1 MILQTYFYRNSVYS
15 PFRQTPG
22 GIEMAPHN
30 GTDEKV
36 QEAAQDVSKELRELG
51 RELRGRA
58 NDVRKEAAK
67 SLNTVASTIRK
78 EVRDVGAGNEAMQ
91 NADELAKN
99 LEKAA
104 AFLNSK
110 SVEDMGGDAT
120 RVVQRYPLRAVFVT
134 FIVGLLIGIV
144 MRGDNK

>member
-1 MILQTYFYRNSVYS
+1 
-15 PFRQTPG
+15 
-22 GIEMAPHN
+22 MAPQN

-36 QEAAQDVSKELRELG
+36 QEVAQDVSKELRELG

-67 SLNTVASTIRK
+67 SLNSVASTIRK

-91 NADELAKN
+91 SADELAKG

-104 AFLNSK
+104 SFLNSK

-120 RVVQRYPLRAVFVT
+120 KVVQRYPLRAVFIT

-144 MRGDNK
+144 MRGDDK

>member
-1 MILQTYFYRNSVYS
+1 
-15 PFRQTPG
+15 
-22 GIEMAPHN
+22 MAPHN

-36 QEAAQDVSKELRELG
+36 QEVAQDVSKELRELG

-67 SLNTVASTIRK
+67 SLNNVASTIRK
-78 EVRDVGAGNEAMQ
+78 EVREAGAGDEAKQ
-91 NADELAKN
+91 SADELAKG

-104 AFLNSK
+104 SFLNSK

-120 RVVQRYPLRAVFVT
+120 RVVQRYPLRAVFIT

-144 MRGDNK
+144 MRGDDK

>member
-1 MILQTYFYRNSVYS
+1 
-15 PFRQTPG
+15 
-22 GIEMAPHN
+22 MAPHN

-67 SLNTVASTIRK
+67 SLNNVATTIRK
-78 EVRDVGAGNEAMQ
+78 EVREAGAGDEAKQ
-91 NADELAKN
+91 SADELAKG

-104 AFLNSK
+104 AFLNNK

-144 MRGDNK
+144 MRGDDK

>member
-1 MILQTYFYRNSVYS
+1 
-15 PFRQTPG
+15 
-22 GIEMAPHN
+22 MAPHN

-67 SLNTVASTIRK
+67 SLNSVASTIRK

-104 AFLNSK
+104 VFLNSK

-120 RVVQRYPLRAVFVT
+120 RVVQRYPLRAVFIT

-144 MRGDNK
+144 MRGDDK

>member
-1 MILQTYFYRNSVYS
+1 
-15 PFRQTPG
+15 
-22 GIEMAPHN
+22 MAPHN

-91 NADELAKN
+91 SADELAKN

-144 MRGDNK
+144 MRGDK

>member
-1 MILQTYFYRNSVYS
+1 
-15 PFRQTPG
+15 
-22 GIEMAPHN
+22 MAPHN

-67 SLNTVASTIRK
+67 SLNNVASTIRK
-78 EVRDVGAGNEAMQ
+78 EVREAGAGDEAKQ
-91 NADELAKN
+91 SADELAKG

-104 AFLNSK
+104 SFLNNK

-120 RVVQRYPLRAVFVT
+120 KVVQRYPLRAVFVT

-144 MRGDNK
+144 MRGDDK

>member
-1 MILQTYFYRNSVYS
+1 
-15 PFRQTPG
+15 
-22 GIEMAPHN
+22 MAPHN

-67 SLNTVASTIRK
+67 SLNSVASTIRK

-91 NADELAKN
+91 SADELAKG

-104 AFLNSK
+104 SFLNSK

-120 RVVQRYPLRAVFVT
+120 KVVQRYPLRAVFLT

-144 MRGDNK
+144 MRGDDK

>member
-1 MILQTYFYRNSVYS
+1 
-15 PFRQTPG
+15 
-22 GIEMAPHN
+22 MAPHN

-67 SLNTVASTIRK
+67 SLNSVASTIRK
-78 EVRDVGAGNEAMQ
+78 EVRDVGAGTEAMQ

-104 AFLNSK
+104 SYLNSK

-120 RVVQRYPLRAVFVT
+120 RVVQRYPLRAVFIT
-134 FIVGLLIGIV
+134 FIVGLLIGIM

>member
-1 MILQTYFYRNSVYS
+1 
-15 PFRQTPG
+15 
-22 GIEMAPHN
+22 MAPHN

-36 QEAAQDVSKELRELG
+36 QEVAQDVSKELRELG

-67 SLNTVASTIRK
+67 SLNNVATTIRK
-78 EVRDVGAGNEAMQ
+78 EVREAGAGDEAKQ
-91 NADELAKN
+91 SADELAKG

-104 AFLNSK
+104 SFLNNK

-144 MRGDNK
+144 MRGDDK

>member
-1 MILQTYFYRNSVYS
+1 
-15 PFRQTPG
+15 
-22 GIEMAPHN
+22 MAPHN

>member
-1 MILQTYFYRNSVYS
+1 
-15 PFRQTPG
+15 
-22 GIEMAPHN
+22 MAPHN

-36 QEAAQDVSKELRELG
+36 QEVAQDVSKELRELG

-67 SLNTVASTIRK
+67 SLNNVASTIRK
-78 EVRDVGAGNEAMQ
+78 EVREAGAGDEAKQ
-91 NADELAKN
+91 SADELAKG

-110 SVEDMGGDAT
+110 SVEAMGGDAT
-120 RVVQRYPLRAVFVT
+120 RVVQRYPMRAVFVT
-134 FIVGLLIGIV
+134 FIVGLLIGIM

>member
-1 MILQTYFYRNSVYS
+1 
-15 PFRQTPG
+15 
-22 GIEMAPHN
+22 MAPHN

-67 SLNTVASTIRK
+67 SLNNVATTIRK
-78 EVRDVGAGNEAMQ
+78 EVREAGAGDEAKQ
-91 NADELAKN
+91 SADELAKG

-104 AFLNSK
+104 SFLNSK

-144 MRGDNK
+144 MRGDDK

>member
-1 MILQTYFYRNSVYS
+1 
-15 PFRQTPG
+15 
-22 GIEMAPHN
+22 MAPHN

-67 SLNTVASTIRK
+67 SLNNVATTIRK
-78 EVRDVGAGNEAMQ
+78 EVREAGAGDEAKQ
-91 NADELAKN
+91 SADELAKG

-104 AFLNSK
+104 AFLNNK

-134 FIVGLLIGIV
+134 FIVGLLIGIM
-144 MRGDNK
+144 MRGDDK

>member
-1 MILQTYFYRNSVYS
+1 
-15 PFRQTPG
+15 
-22 GIEMAPHN
+22 MAPHN
-30 GTDEKV
+30 GTEDKV
-36 QEAAQDVSKELRELG
+36 QDTVQDVSKELRELG

-67 SLNTVASTIRK
+67 SLNSVAATIRK
-78 EVRDVGAGNEAMQ
+78 EVRDVGAGTEAMQ
-91 NADELAKN
+91 NADELAKG

-104 AFLNSK
+104 AYLNSK

-120 RVVQRYPLRAVFVT
+120 RVVQRYPLRAVFIT
-134 FIVGLLIGIV
+134 FIVGLLLGMM